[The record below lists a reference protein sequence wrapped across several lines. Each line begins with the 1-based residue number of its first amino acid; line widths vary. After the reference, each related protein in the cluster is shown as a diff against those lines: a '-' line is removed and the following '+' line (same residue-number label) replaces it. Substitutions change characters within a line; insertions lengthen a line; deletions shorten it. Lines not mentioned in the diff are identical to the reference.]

1 MDLSKIWKTAL
12 GELEV
17 SLSKANFTTW
27 FKDTF
32 ISSYKDKIIVIGVPN
47 AFTREWLQN
56 KYHQD
61 IFTALKKNV
70 PDLETLEY
78 KVLSRVQATP
88 ITEDAPLTQENKPLS
103 HGQNKEESRL
113 RPEYIFDNFIV
124 GGSNKL
130 AHAAALAVA
139 KSPGKK
145 YNPLFI
151 YGGVGLGKT
160 HLMQA
165 IGHQLIKNGKK
176 VIYTSCEKFTN
187 EFITS
192 IKNNRTEGFKNK
204 YRNIDAL
211 LIDDI
216 QFLTKKESTQ
226 EEFFHTFNALHEQR
240 KQIIISSDRPPKA
253 IPTLEDRLKS
263 RFEWG
268 MIVDIGQPDYE
279 MRKAILQSKAE
290 EKKYNFSDEIISYI
304 AEKIQQNIRELEGA
318 LNRLAA
324 FTELNKI
331 EPTVETAAQVLGN
344 IIAPKSSSITYEK
357 ILEEVAKHYQVS
369 LDDLLGTRRT
379 KEIVIPRQ
387 IAMYLLRTE
396 MNFSFPQIATRI
408 GKKDHTTI
416 MYACGKIEKQ
426 LRSNELLQK
435 DLSLIKEKLY

>member
-1 MDLSKIWKTAL
+1 MDLDKIWKTAL

-27 FKDTF
+27 FKGTF
-32 ISSYKDKIIVIGVPN
+32 ISSYKDKTIVIGVPN
-47 AFTREWLQN
+47 AFTREWLKN

-61 IFTALKKNV
+61 VFSALKKNV
-70 PDLETLEY
+70 PDLESLEY
-78 KVLSRVQATP
+78 KVLSRVQETSSP
-88 ITEDAPLTQENKPLS
+88 KRESLSNETQNQKEAEK
-103 HGQNKEESRL
+103 KEESKL
-113 RPEYIFDNFIV
+113 RSEYVFENFIV

-139 KSPGKK
+139 KNPGKK

-165 IGHQLIKNGKK
+165 IGHELTRNGKK

-192 IKNNRTEGFKNK
+192 IRNNRAEKFKNK
-204 YRNIDAL
+204 YRNVDAL

-216 QFLTKKESTQ
+216 QFLAGKESTQ
-226 EEFFHTFNALHEQR
+226 EEFFHTFNALHEQK

-279 MRKAILQSKAE
+279 MRKAILQSKAL

-324 FTELNKI
+324 FTELNKT
-331 EPTVETAAQVLGN
+331 EATVETAAQVLGN

-379 KEIVIPRQ
+379 KDIVIPRQ

-396 MNFSFPQIATRI
+396 MNFSFPQIASRV

-416 MYACGKIEKQ
+416 MYACEKIEKQ
-426 LRSNELLQK
+426 LRTNSLLQK
-435 DLSLIKEKLY
+435 DLSLIKERLY